1 MIQKKKIHNLKY
13 LKNYRKELRGSL
25 TNAEAYFWNQ
35 IKTKK
40 LHNLKFRR
48 QHSIKN
54 YIVDYYCAQYQLII
68 ELDGDYHNDPEQHDK
83 DLRRDEELE
92 NMGFTVLRYENRY
105 VFEELEHVLND
116 IKKHCGIEWSF
127 E

>member
-13 LKNYRKELRGSL
+13 LKKYRKELRGNL
-25 TNAEAYFWNQ
+25 TNAEAFFWNQ
-35 IKTKK
+35 IKTRK

-116 IKKHCGIEWSF
+116 IKKHCGIE
-127 E
+127 

>member
-13 LKNYRKELRGSL
+13 LKKYRKELRGNL

-35 IKTKK
+35 IKTRK

-92 NMGFTVLRYENRY
+92 NMGFTLLRYENRY

-116 IKKHCGIEWSF
+116 IKKHCGIE
-127 E
+127 